1 MQIDNQQ
8 LKSFLLDAG
17 LISEEKLKKALKK
30 SSKSGRKLEE
40 VIIKDKLVSQDKINK
55 LKAYI
60 LGIPFIDL
68 TQADIPKE
76 IIEIIP
82 EPVARKYQ
90 VVAFKKTGRELKVAM
105 IDPGDLQ
112 ILDFIRKKTGLEITS
127 CLTNK
132 ESIKHVLKQYQKSL
146 EAEFGDIIQNEE
158 KSEGEILTGDKIS
171 EFEKKGEKG
180 IDLKKEAE
188 DMPIVKIVDTLLK
201 HAIVEGASDVHIE
214 PEEKDVVARYRVD
227 GILHDAMTLPLKV
240 LPGIIAR
247 IKILA
252 NLKIDEHRL
261 PQDGRFKIE
270 TPDYKVAFRVSVLPV
285 FDGEKVV
292 MRLLDE
298 SSKNLNLEQIGFS
311 KKDLKI
317 VKSSIKKPN
326 GMILVTGPTGS
337 GKTTTLY
344 TILSILNTPEV
355 NISTLEDPVEY
366 RMPRINQTQINP
378 KIGLSFASGLRALL
392 RQDPDIIMVGEIRDH
407 ETAEMAIHSAL
418 TGHLVLSTL
427 HTNNAAG
434 TLPRLLEMG
443 IESFLLASTTNVI
456 IAQRLVRKICP
467 NCKKSYH
474 LDEAMFEKLSEQYNL
489 EAIARVLEKRKIIK
503 GPIKDY
509 KKALLGL
516 EFFRGEGCSRCHQR
530 GYKGRAGVFEV
541 MKITDEIKKLLDK
554 SAGAEILEE
563 KAIEEGMNTIVQD
576 GFAKAAQGITSIEEV
591 MRVTKE

>member
-1 MQIDNQQ
+1 M
-8 LKSFLLDAG
+8 LVMEMRS
-17 LISEEKLKKALKK
+17 
-30 SSKSGRKLEE
+30 RKVCAHVWVEDYE
-40 VIIKDKLVSQDKINK
+40 TGME
-55 LKAYI
+55 YC
-60 LGIPFIDL
+60 
-68 TQADIPKE
+68 E
-76 IIEIIP
+76 I
-82 EPVARKYQ
+82 
-90 VVAFKKTGRELKVAM
+90 
-105 IDPGDLQ
+105 
-112 ILDFIRKKTGLEITS
+112 
-127 CLTNK
+127 C
-132 ESIKHVLKQYQKSL
+132 
-146 EAEFGDIIQNEE
+146 
-158 KSEGEILTGDKIS
+158 
-171 EFEKKGEKG
+171 
-180 IDLKKEAE
+180 
-188 DMPIVKIVDTLLK
+188 
-201 HAIVEGASDVHIE
+201 GA
-214 PEEKDVVARYRVD
+214 
-227 GILHDAMTLPLKV
+227 
-240 LPGIIAR
+240 
-247 IKILA
+247 
-252 NLKIDEHRL
+252 
-261 PQDGRFKIE
+261 
-270 TPDYKVAFRVSVLPV
+270 V

-298 SSKNLNLEQIGFS
+298 SSKNLSLEQIGFS